1 QLSMT
6 SKVTYLK
13 GLSHGVCVLIG
24 PRQAIL
30 ASAAAVS
37 LPGRQHQAAFR
48 QGGVGHR
55 LRLGQQRYFSLS
67 AARCSYG
74 GVGGG
79 AGGGNGSRKSGGGG
93 GPANRGGGGGKSAGK
108 SGGAGAA
115 GASGGGSGGGH
126 FSSTMQCPNC
136 GALTISPMNASGL
149 SVFLQCSNCQQFFL
163 CQPEGREDAAK
174 TADSIKE
181 KEIPYPKKINAYL
194 DKFVVGQSTAKR
206 MLSVQVYSHYR
217 RLQHH
222 REGLILQQQQ
232 QAATSAQVGPGSL
245 GSQLTIRDGGG
256 GGFGG
261 PEAFTTADLMNM
273 TGVTS
278 GPHGSVLG
286 PRGGSGGGGVG
297 SLRFSGSKSSSSSSG
312 SGASGSSASD
322 GASSSNGWS
331 NSRGSDQL
339 QSEQHR
345 TRIDKS
351 NILLLGP
358 TGCGKT
364 LLAQTLAQC
373 LDVPFAI
380 CDCTTLTQAGYVG
393 EDVESV
399 VGKLLQDA
407 GFSVERAEAGIVFL
421 DEIDKISSRVGGMHA
436 TRDVGGEGVQQ
447 GMLKMVEG
455 TIVNAP
461 KGNRRERG
469 ETVAVDTSNI
479 LFIASGAFN
488 GLAKIVRRREQ
499 QRGVGFNQPVS
510 TGDPLTDDDKVLSRV
525 EARDLIDFGMI
536 PEFVG
541 RFPVISVLHS
551 LDAAML
557 ARILVEPRNALISQ
571 YKLLFGMDQC
581 NLEVTQEALLEIAQQ
596 AQRRQTGARGLRAI
610 LEALLLVPRYE
621 TPGSDV
627 CEVRIS
633 AECARGQA
641 QPEYIRRPSVP
652 MDASEEPPL
661 EQNFVK

>member
-1 QLSMT
+1 
-6 SKVTYLK
+6 
-13 GLSHGVCVLIG
+13 
-24 PRQAIL
+24 
-30 ASAAAVS
+30 
-37 LPGRQHQAAFR
+37 
-48 QGGVGHR
+48 
-55 LRLGQQRYFSLS
+55 
-67 AARCSYG
+67 
-74 GVGGG
+74 
-79 AGGGNGSRKSGGGG
+79 
-93 GPANRGGGGGKSAGK
+93 
-108 SGGAGAA
+108 
-115 GASGGGSGGGH
+115 
-126 FSSTMQCPNC
+126 
-136 GALTISPMNASGL
+136 

-261 PEAFTTADLMNM
+261 PEAFTTAGDSIKNALDLA
-273 TGVTS
+273 TS
-278 GPHGSVLG
+278 KRPRSVKVLG

-571 YKLLFGMDQC
+571 YKLL
-581 NLEVTQEALLEIAQQ
+581 
-596 AQRRQTGARGLRAI
+596 RQTGARGLRAI

>member
-1 QLSMT
+1 
-6 SKVTYLK
+6 
-13 GLSHGVCVLIG
+13 
-24 PRQAIL
+24 
-30 ASAAAVS
+30 
-37 LPGRQHQAAFR
+37 
-48 QGGVGHR
+48 
-55 LRLGQQRYFSLS
+55 
-67 AARCSYG
+67 
-74 GVGGG
+74 
-79 AGGGNGSRKSGGGG
+79 
-93 GPANRGGGGGKSAGK
+93 
-108 SGGAGAA
+108 
-115 GASGGGSGGGH
+115 
-126 FSSTMQCPNC
+126 
-136 GALTISPMNASGL
+136 

-322 GASSSNGWS
+322 GASSSNG
-331 NSRGSDQL
+331 
-339 QSEQHR
+339 
-345 TRIDKS
+345 
-351 NILLLGP
+351 
-358 TGCGKT
+358 C
-364 LLAQTLAQC
+364 
-373 LDVPFAI
+373 
-380 CDCTTLTQAGYVG
+380 
-393 EDVESV
+393 
-399 VGKLLQDA
+399 
-407 GFSVERAEAGIVFL
+407 VERAEAGIVFL

-581 NLEVTQEALLEIAQQ
+581 NLE
-596 AQRRQTGARGLRAI
+596 TGARGLRAI